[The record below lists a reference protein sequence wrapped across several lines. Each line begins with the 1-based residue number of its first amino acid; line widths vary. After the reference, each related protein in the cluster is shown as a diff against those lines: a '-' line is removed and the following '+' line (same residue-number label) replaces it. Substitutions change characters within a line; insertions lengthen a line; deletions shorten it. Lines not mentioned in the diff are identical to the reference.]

1 MLFSHLAMSDSLW
14 PRGLQHARPPC
25 PSPSPGVCPS
35 SCSLHQWYC
44 PAISPSDTLFS
55 YCPESFPAWE
65 SFPKIQLFTSNGK
78 SIGASASAPV
88 LPMNIQG
95 WFPWR
100 LTGLISLLSKGL
112 SEVFSSTTIRKHQF
126 FGILPSLWSS
136 SHNRTWSL
144 GQVILPEKQVQYTA
158 DEKMHV

>member
-1 MLFSHLAMSDSLW
+1 MTLSWWCYLTILSSAPPFSCPQSFLA
-14 PRGLQHARPPC
+14 
-25 PSPSPGVCPS
+25 
-35 SCSLHQWYC
+35 
-44 PAISPSDTLFS
+44 T
-55 YCPESFPAWE
+55 ESFPV
-65 SFPKIQLFTSNGK
+65 SQLFTSGGQNF
-78 SIGASASAPV
+78 GASASAPV
-88 LPMNIQG
+88 LPVNIQG

-126 FGILPSLWSS
+126 CGILPSLWSS

-158 DEKMHV
+158 DEYNACIVFLHVSFLDYSSRILAFQPLFSSSHIS